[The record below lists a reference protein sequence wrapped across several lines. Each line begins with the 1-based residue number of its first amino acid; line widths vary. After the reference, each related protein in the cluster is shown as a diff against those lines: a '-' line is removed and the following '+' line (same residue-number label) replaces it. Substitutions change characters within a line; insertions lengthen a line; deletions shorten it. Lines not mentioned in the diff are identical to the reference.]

1 MIQGIIN
8 EFGGMKSI
16 IGSSRPKTESIMYL
30 VRAIPFFIFQQDK
43 IKFLGED
50 FYYTDKNTP
59 LLLQWYPKEIEAII
73 ARAGRIS
80 TCLDIG
86 ANIGQFAYT
95 LKKYFPEIEVV
106 SIEPQ
111 KEAIKVMEKNMQCK
125 VIEAC
130 VGNGKYKTLYVEEGK
145 NDRSS
150 PVAGVN
156 RGANKEIKV
165 DAIELT
171 KNTCKKLG
179 IKTEYDLIK
188 VDVEGGEKEVLE
200 CIKELEWKFL
210 QVESTKEQ
218 IKDIEKLIKKQW
230 GNSQLIYKNNVTSD
244 SGVINY
250 LFKRK

>member
-8 EFGGMKSI
+8 EFGGIKSI
-16 IGSSRPKTESIMYL
+16 FGSSRPKSESIMYIM
-30 VRAIPFFIFQQDK
+30 RAIHLFIFQQDK
-43 IKFLGED
+43 IKFLGGD
-50 FYYTDKNTP
+50 FYYSDKNTP

-73 ARAGRIS
+73 TRAGKIN

-95 LKKYFPEIEVV
+95 LKKYNPDVEVI

-111 KEAIKVMEKNMQCK
+111 KEAIKIMGKNVLCK
-125 VIEAC
+125 IIEAC
-130 VGNGKYKTLYVEEGK
+130 VGKGKQKTMYIEEGK

-150 PVAGVN
+150 SVAGVN
-156 RGANKEIKV
+156 RRANKEIKV
-165 DAIELT
+165 NAIKLT
-171 KNTCKKLG
+171 KSKCKKLG

-210 QVESTKEQ
+210 QLESTEEQ
-218 IKDIEKLIKKQW
+218 IKDIERLIKNQW
-230 GNSQLIYKNNVTSD
+230 NNSQLIYKNNVTFNS
-244 SGVINY
+244 SVINY
-250 LFKRK
+250 IFKRK